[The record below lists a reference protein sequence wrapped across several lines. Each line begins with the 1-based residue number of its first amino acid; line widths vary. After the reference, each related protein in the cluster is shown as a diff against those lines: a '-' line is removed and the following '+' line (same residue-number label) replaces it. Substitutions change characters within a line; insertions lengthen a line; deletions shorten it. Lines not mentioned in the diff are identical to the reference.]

1 MMTMNAAR
9 RRRALGPWAVA
20 AVIALAAGTAGAVVV
35 GLLVSVSSLNPFA
48 STTSERN
55 DAVVLAKLQNLSRY
69 EAATAR
75 FQTTVEQERTARAL
89 PEWVSGE
96 RVVLQAEGDVTAT
109 VDLTHL
115 ADQVQ
120 LSDDGKA
127 ATVHLPTP
135 ELSDPRLDPGTT
147 RVIAHDRG
155 IVDRVGD
162 AVSGNPFDD
171 SELEQRAEAKLATAA
186 EDSELSNRA
195 RTNTEEFVRS
205 TLQAAGVER
214 VTVVF
219 DQPSAQAAA

>member
-20 AVIALAAGTAGAVVV
+20 AVIALAAGIAGALVV

-48 STTSERN
+48 TTKTERN

-75 FQTTVEQERTARAL
+75 FQTTVEQETTSKAV
-89 PEWVSGE
+89 PDWVSGE

-109 VDLTHL
+109 VDLSHL
-115 ADQVQ
+115 AQSVQ
-120 LSDDGKA
+120 LSEDGKA
-127 ATVHLPTP
+127 ATVHLPGP

-171 SELEQRAEAKLATAA
+171 SALEQRASDKLSVAA
-186 EDSELSNRA
+186 SDSELSNRA
-195 RTNTEEFVRS
+195 RTNTEQFVRS
-205 TLQAAGVER
+205 TLQAAGVDQ

-219 DQPSAQAAA
+219 DQPSAAAAA